1 MVLEIWM
8 ISQQQYFF
16 TNYKWINYDLVDWHH
31 SSTWDF
37 QHRMGGTLVGIA
49 LGYCLWHLSIYHS
62 TIFFF
67 SHTCNTW
74 SPRSSHLT
82 SPSFSVSF
90 FLICLLLNLLLNTF
104 HKRIMIKGN
113 VHIKYQFLHIPR
125 EGPGYQTIA
134 WVKSNWSRQ
143 SACYQAI
150 ILGLQRFLFKVSV
163 AMTRTQSMYSFC
175 LLSHWLWVTHKTLFY
190 PNSTF

>member
-1 MVLEIWM
+1 MNNLWPGRLAWLF
-8 ISQQQYFF
+8 YLGPPAP
-16 TNYKWINYDLVDWHH
+16 YGRH
-31 SSTWDF
+31 SSGDCT
-37 QHRMGGTLVGIA
+37 GL
-49 LGYCLWHLSIYHS
+49 LSLSPKHLPFYYI
-62 TIFFF
+62 FF

-74 SPRSSHLT
+74 SPRSPHLT

-125 EGPGYQTIA
+125 EGPGYQAIA
-134 WVKSNWSRQ
+134 WVKSNWNRQ

-163 AMTRTQSMYSFC
+163 PMTRTQSMYSF
-175 LLSHWLWVTHKTLFY
+175 SY
-190 PNSTF
+190 